1 MCHFAIE
8 SHILVF
14 VFVFV
19 FVFYWLGHVKSSI
32 WKKEAGPGTL
42 CPTSLSLSFP
52 FFVFLAV
59 FQLGHVNCSIE
70 AWLVVSLLGAE
81 RALSLLTSWSLC
93 RRPNQASGAGRRE
106 PPNLARML
114 MLPPKHLGRWV
125 PRCHFSTWVGGLSQ
139 VPPG

>member
-32 WKKEAGPGTL
+32 WRKKAGPGAL
-42 CPTSLSLSFP
+42 CLTSLSLSFP

-59 FQLGHVNCSIE
+59 SQLGHVNCSIE

-81 RALSLLTSWSLC
+81 RALSLLTSWSL
-93 RRPNQASGAGRRE
+93 RVQAAKPSQWRRE
-106 PPNLARML
+106 ARTTQ
-114 MLPPKHLGRWV
+114 LGPDV
-125 PRCHFSTWVGGLSQ
+125 DVAT
-139 VPPG
+139 